1 VAYALIISGS
11 LLQREEKKI
20 AKYHKKRGKCLILYE
35 SSDGHTHASATA
47 GHLRY
52 HLKLKIY
59 SAHTFRTY
67 GKNYTANMNNNNDIL
82 NEATAM

>member
-1 VAYALIISGS
+1 MKAVMDI
-11 LLQREEKKI
+11 
-20 AKYHKKRGKCLILYE
+20 
-35 SSDGHTHASATA
+35 HASATA

-67 GKNYTANMNNNNDIL
+67 GKNYTANMNNTMIF
-82 NEATAM
+82 